1 MFFTKGQ
8 WAWNGL
14 LRAAGTA
21 PSWQSSGSG
30 GTLLR
35 YGVWV
40 WVGLNGLCGSLRTQD
55 ILCFYD
61 SIMKNALDIDK
72 SKSFAHL
79 LSTQSKKRGIICTFS
94 HLSLLLWIRRE
105 SLLQGDVYQ
114 REQPIRVNGHGDKCQ
129 TSQSRN
135 WCPALLP
142 QSQQGGR

>member
-1 MFFTKGQ
+1 MVRWGEGRALPQ
-8 WAWNGL
+8 RAVGMEWA
-14 LRAAGTA
+14 A
-21 PSWQSSGSG
+21 QGSRHSPK
-30 GTLLR
+30 LLR

-94 HLSLLLWIRRE
+94 HLSLLL
-105 SLLQGDVYQ
+105 
-114 REQPIRVNGHGDKCQ
+114 
-129 TSQSRN
+129 
-135 WCPALLP
+135 
-142 QSQQGGR
+142 